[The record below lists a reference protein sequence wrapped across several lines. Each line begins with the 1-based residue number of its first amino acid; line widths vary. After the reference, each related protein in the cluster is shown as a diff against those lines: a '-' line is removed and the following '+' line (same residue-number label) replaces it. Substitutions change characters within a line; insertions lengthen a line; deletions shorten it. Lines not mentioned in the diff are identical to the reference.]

1 MDRQLPPGPD
11 AGPPSPTRLP
21 RRALWTAIRR
31 SAIEFERDNAWDWA
45 AALTYY
51 GVLSIF
57 PGMVVLVSIVGLVR
71 RSALQPLIDSLSG
84 IAPGP
89 VRTILNEAVVGLR
102 DSPWQAGV
110 AAIIGLVFALWS
122 ASGYAGAFI
131 RAANAAYDVPE
142 GRPLWKT
149 LPIRVGITVATGVL
163 LVASAAIVL
172 ITGSVATALGRALSL
187 ESTTVMV
194 WNIAKWPVLVVL
206 VTLMFAVLYWAS
218 PNARQGGFRWVSPG
232 GAVAVVLWMI
242 ASALFGLYATN
253 FASYDKTYGTLA
265 GVVVFLVWLW
275 ITNLALLLGLEIDAE
290 LERQRAI
297 AAGLRPDAEPYVR
310 LRDDRALDP
319 GSAQGLADKA
329 SVPVAAPA
337 PAPVVVGG
345 GGRKAAAATL
355 GFCAGFA
362 AALVIASRRS
372 R

>member
-1 MDRQLPPGPD
+1 
-11 AGPPSPTRLP
+11 
-21 RRALWTAIRR
+21 
-31 SAIEFERDNAWDWA
+31 
-45 AALTYY
+45 
-51 GVLSIF
+51 
-57 PGMVVLVSIVGLVR
+57 
-71 RSALQPLIDSLSG
+71 
-84 IAPGP
+84 
-89 VRTILNEAVVGLR
+89 VVGLR
-102 DSPWQAGV
+102 DSPQQAGV
-110 AAIIGLVFALWS
+110 AAAIGLVFALWS

-131 RAANAAYDVPE
+131 RAANASYDVPE

-149 LPIRVGITVATGVL
+149 IPIRIGVTLVTGVL

-172 ITGSVATALGRALSL
+172 VTGTVAGALGRALSL

-194 WNIAKWPVLVVL
+194 WNVAKWPVLVIL
-206 VTLMFAVLYWAS
+206 VTLMFAMLYWAS

-242 ASALFGLYATN
+242 ASALFGLYASN

-275 ITNLALLLGLEIDAE
+275 ITNLALLLGLQLDAE

-310 LRDDRALDP
+310 LRDDRAV
-319 GSAQGLADKA
+319 SAEPESGLADKA
-329 SVPVAAPA
+329 VATAAAPPSEPPSEP
-337 PAPVVVGG
+337 PAPPQR
-345 GGRKAAAATL
+345 GRKAAATL

-362 AALVIASRRS
+362 AALVITSRRA